1 MTSQKQIEANRRNAA
16 KSTGPKTAKGTQ
28 IARMSAL
35 KHGFQAEHV
44 VIPGEDP
51 EEFEALFR
59 GLEEHYQPVGLVE
72 GLLVER
78 IAHWNWHLQRVSL
91 IETAI
96 MRKEHFSLEGERA
109 HDEMNRA
116 HYEIGRVRR
125 EMEQLVRGR
134 KHHPGKHDLE
144 AKFPEDPD
152 ERLLAED
159 KAKILIQR
167 LDKAEEDS
175 KNATEAYEKAEDELK
190 NSFCSLEVVF
200 RRSIENLE
208 TLSRYE
214 TTIERRLRNAMQ
226 DLERLQAA
234 RRTEAAATATVI
246 DITDLAQDKS

>member
-1 MTSQKQIEANRRNAA
+1 MTSQKQIEANRRNAT
-16 KSTGPKTAKGTQ
+16 KSTGPKTAKGKQ
-28 IARMSAL
+28 MARMSAL
-35 KHGFQAEHV
+35 KHGLQAEHV

-59 GLEEHYQPVGLVE
+59 GLEEHYQPVGSVE

-78 IAHWNWHLQRVSL
+78 ITHCTWRLQRVSL

-116 HYEIGRVRR
+116 HYEIGRVRH
-125 EMEQLVRGR
+125 EMEQLVRGC

-152 ERLLAED
+152 ERNLAED

-167 LDKAEEDS
+167 LGKAEEDYKKS
-175 KNATEAYEKAEDELK
+175 TAVYEKTEDELK
-190 NSFCSLEVVF
+190 SSFCSLEVVF
-200 RRSIENLE
+200 RRSTDNLE
-208 TLSRYE
+208 KLSRYE
-214 TTIERRLRNAMQ
+214 TTMERRLRNAIQ
-226 DLERLQAA
+226 DLERAQAA
-234 RRTEAAATATVI
+234 RRAEAAATATVI
-246 DITDLAQDKS
+246 DITDLARAKS